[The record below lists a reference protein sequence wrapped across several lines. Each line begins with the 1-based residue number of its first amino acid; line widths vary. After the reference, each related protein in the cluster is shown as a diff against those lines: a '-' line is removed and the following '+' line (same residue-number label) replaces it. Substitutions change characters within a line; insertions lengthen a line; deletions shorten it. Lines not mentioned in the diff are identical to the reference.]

1 MLPDSSTVT
10 VRDGVVYW
18 ENTDFMINVD
28 EAEALVDEVRQQMS
42 KPGVDGILVDN
53 SAASGTWPSEID
65 DIWGELMADI
75 YADGLKCATLCPS
88 VTNAMHVNRLSS
100 DNGTDDLIQAFKPD
114 EEEKAY
120 DFVGL
125 VPA

>member
-1 MLPDSSTVT
+1 MLPETSTVA
-10 VRDGVVYW
+10 VQNGAIHW
-18 ENTDFMINVD
+18 ENAEFMISIE
-28 EAEALVDEVRQQMS
+28 EAEAVAEKVREKMS
-42 KPGVDGILVDN
+42 KPDIDGILVDN
-53 SAASGTWPSEID
+53 SAANGTWPSEID
-65 DIWGELMADI
+65 EIWGELMANI

-88 VTNAMHVNRLSS
+88 ATNAMHINRLSRK
-100 DNGTDDLIQAFKPD
+100 NGTDDLIQAFKPD